1 MFAGLRGGFN
11 LGDWRFRNY
20 STYNRDQ
27 YGQGRWQAVQ
37 TYAQRDLRSIRGQL
51 LLGDGSTPG
60 ELFDSVQ
67 FRGVQIASDDS
78 MLPDSLNGY
87 APTIRGVAQTNARVT
102 VRQNGYIIYS
112 TYVPPG
118 PFALDDLYPTSAGG
132 DLDVTV
138 TEADGRET
146 HFVQAYAAVP
156 TLLRDGAW
164 RYSATAGQYRNGYV
178 YNQGDIRRPYFLQAT
193 AARGMPMDFTLY
205 GGTTLAQNYQSLMA
219 GAGKNMR
226 SLGAVSLDLTQARTQ
241 QDQGGTLSGQSLRFL
256 YAKSLEQTGTNF
268 RMAGYRYST
277 SGYRTFPNR
286 CRCAMR
292 RNTACPSPI
301 VATRSASTSRSRWET
316 GDPCTCR
323 RASKAIG
330 TARTRTSSSSSAIPA
345 TMARS
350 TTTCS
355 TTSIRTN
362 MAHRTGRSC

>member
-132 DLDVTV
+132 DT
-138 TEADGRET
+138 GRDR
-146 HFVQAYAAVP
+146 HRGRWPRDAFRAGLCRRAHAAARRRLALQRHGRAVSQR
-156 TLLRDGAW
+156 LRLQPGRHPPALFP
-164 RYSATAGQYRNGYV
+164 AGHG
-178 YNQGDIRRPYFLQAT
+178 G
-193 AARGMPMDFTLY
+193 RGMPMDFTLY

>member
-132 DLDVTV
+132 D
-138 TEADGRET
+138 
-146 HFVQAYAAVP
+146 
-156 TLLRDGAW
+156 
-164 RYSATAGQYRNGYV
+164 
-178 YNQGDIRRPYFLQAT
+178 
-193 AARGMPMDFTLY
+193 
-205 GGTTLAQNYQSLMA
+205 
-219 GAGKNMR
+219 
-226 SLGAVSLDLTQARTQ
+226 RT
-241 QDQGGTLSGQSLRFL
+241 
-256 YAKSLEQTGTNF
+256 
-268 RMAGYRYST
+268 
-277 SGYRTFPNR
+277 
-286 CRCAMR
+286 
-292 RNTACPSPI
+292 
-301 VATRSASTSRSRWET
+301 
-316 GDPCTCR
+316 
-323 RASKAIG
+323 
-330 TARTRTSSSSSAIPA
+330 
-345 TMARS
+345 
-350 TTTCS
+350 
-355 TTSIRTN
+355 
-362 MAHRTGRSC
+362 

>member
-1 MFAGLRGGFN
+1 MGVNAAAIGGLATLPPETCVDLATSLPDASYTYDAGRQQLSLSIPQAALKRTARGAIDPSKWDRGINAAILDYQFNLTQYDGTRPSAGPGPTINGPYGPQPDRAARNNAVFAGLRGGFN

-132 DLDVTV
+132 DLT
-138 TEADGRET
+138 
-146 HFVQAYAAVP
+146 
-156 TLLRDGAW
+156 
-164 RYSATAGQYRNGYV
+164 
-178 YNQGDIRRPYFLQAT
+178 
-193 AARGMPMDFTLY
+193 
-205 GGTTLAQNYQSLMA
+205 
-219 GAGKNMR
+219 
-226 SLGAVSLDLTQARTQ
+226 
-241 QDQGGTLSGQSLRFL
+241 
-256 YAKSLEQTGTNF
+256 
-268 RMAGYRYST
+268 
-277 SGYRTFPNR
+277 
-286 CRCAMR
+286 
-292 RNTACPSPI
+292 
-301 VATRSASTSRSRWET
+301 
-316 GDPCTCR
+316 
-323 RASKAIG
+323 
-330 TARTRTSSSSSAIPA
+330 
-345 TMARS
+345 
-350 TTTCS
+350 
-355 TTSIRTN
+355 
-362 MAHRTGRSC
+362 